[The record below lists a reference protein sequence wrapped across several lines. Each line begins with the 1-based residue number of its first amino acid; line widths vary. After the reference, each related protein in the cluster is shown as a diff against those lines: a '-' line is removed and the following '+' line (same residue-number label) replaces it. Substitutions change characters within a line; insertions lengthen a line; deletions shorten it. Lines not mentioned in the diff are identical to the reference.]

1 MSHLFCQSC
10 GTKIP
15 YANAKPNFCS
25 KCGQPLN
32 ASATASTNTAQ
43 GMQTLEQSVV
53 ISQDE
58 TDASSVPSIG
68 KLEIEYDTT
77 DHHSFTL
84 GSLMGQESKSQ
95 PKGGERRSRP
105 IDEFIDEKKA
115 E

>member
-10 GTKIP
+10 GTKIS

-32 ASATASTNTAQ
+32 ASATASVNTAE
-43 GMQTLEQSVV
+43 GMTTLKQSVIV
-53 ISQDE
+53 SQDE

-68 KLEIEYDTT
+68 KLAVEIEDATDT
-77 DHHSFTL
+77 SFTL
-84 GSLMGQESKSQ
+84 GSLMGEQSENTPTK
-95 PKGGERRSRP
+95 RRGSSRS